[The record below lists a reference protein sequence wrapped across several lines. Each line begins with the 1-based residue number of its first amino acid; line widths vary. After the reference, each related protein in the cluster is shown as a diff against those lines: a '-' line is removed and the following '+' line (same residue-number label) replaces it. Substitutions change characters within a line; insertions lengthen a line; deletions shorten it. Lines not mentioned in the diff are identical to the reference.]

1 MANNAI
7 NSLIQDAEFIVA
19 QSTNNT
25 TGARQGFYKTRGAV
39 VQDGDT
45 IGLITFYANDGDSSE
60 IAGTIRGIVNG
71 TIADDRMPLDLRFST
86 RPDVAGS
93 GVSERLRIGA
103 SGNIT
108 IYTPTSGNALT
119 VNGTTQLTSL
129 GTGVMQTNASGVVS
143 SSAGS
148 NGQLIIGSTGSA
160 PAWANLVSSGG
171 SVVFTAGPNT
181 LDLNVTGGGIS
192 WLDVTTATQGLVGN
206 RGYYA
211 NRGAGNVAFTLP
223 ITASRD
229 TIIRIVG
236 IQNGWTVAQNAG
248 QQIVYGVLSTTV
260 GVGGSL
266 ASTSA
271 RNCIEM
277 ICIVAN
283 TTWQIM
289 SSVGNITVV

>member
-1 MANNAI
+1 MASNAI
-7 NSLIQDAEFIVA
+7 NSLIKDAEFIVA
-19 QSTNNT
+19 QTTNNS
-25 TGARQGFYKTRGAV
+25 TGGRLGFLKTRGVV
-39 VQDGDT
+39 VQSGDT
-45 IGLITFYANDGDSSE
+45 LGLITFYGNDGDSTE
-60 IAGTIRGIVNG
+60 IAGTIAGIVNG
-71 TIADDRMPLDLRFST
+71 TPANDRMPLDLRFST

-93 GVSERLRIGA
+93 GSTERLRISA
-103 SGNIT
+103 SGTLT
-108 IYTPTSGNALT
+108 IFTPTSGNALT
-119 VNGTTQLTSL
+119 INGTTQHTSL
-129 GTGVMQTNASGVVS
+129 GIGVMQTNASGVVS

-171 SVVFTAGPNT
+171 SVVFTTGPNT

-192 WLDVTTATQGLVGN
+192 WLDVTGATQGLTAN

-223 ITASRD
+223 ISAARD

-248 QQIVYGVLSTTV
+248 QQIVYGTASTTI

-271 RNCIEM
+271 RNSFEM
-277 ICIVAN
+277 ICIVQN
-283 TTWQIM
+283 TTWQII
-289 SSVGNITVV
+289 SSVGNISLV